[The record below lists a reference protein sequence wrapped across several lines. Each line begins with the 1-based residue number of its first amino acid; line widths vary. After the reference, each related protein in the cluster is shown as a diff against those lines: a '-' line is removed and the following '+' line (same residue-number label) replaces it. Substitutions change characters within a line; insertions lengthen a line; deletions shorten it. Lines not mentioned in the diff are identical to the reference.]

1 MAAHKELRES
11 PETRIPYGQAAKFNI
26 KMTRKKLEEEIQIRQ
41 EMEQIKSSML
51 QVTTMMETWLNDV
64 KS

>member
-26 KMTRKKLEEEIQIRQ
+26 KATRKKLEEEIQIRQ

>member
-26 KMTRKKLEEEIQIRQ
+26 KMTQKKLEEEVQIRQ
-41 EMEQIKSSML
+41 EMEQIKSSVV
-51 QVTTMMETWLNDV
+51 QVTAMMETWLNDV
-64 KS
+64 ES

>member
-26 KMTRKKLEEEIQIRQ
+26 KVTRQKLEEEIQIRQ
-41 EMEQIKSSML
+41 EMEQIKSSVS
-51 QVTTMMETWLNDV
+51 QVTAMMETWLNDV
-64 KS
+64 EN